1 MKRFKKPMKI
11 SELVE
16 RISKMEHFL
25 MREGYKALIED
36 KMLDLYP
43 NKEYELRAVD
53 DMIKYFEEREEY
65 EKCQKLVEY
74 LDKGKNIN
82 KVDSLNE

>member
-1 MKRFKKPMKI
+1 MKRFKKNMKI
-11 SELVE
+11 SELID
-16 RISKMEHFL
+16 RICKMEHFL

-43 NKEYELRAVD
+43 SKEYELRAVD
-53 DMIKYFEEREEY
+53 DMIKYFEEHEEY